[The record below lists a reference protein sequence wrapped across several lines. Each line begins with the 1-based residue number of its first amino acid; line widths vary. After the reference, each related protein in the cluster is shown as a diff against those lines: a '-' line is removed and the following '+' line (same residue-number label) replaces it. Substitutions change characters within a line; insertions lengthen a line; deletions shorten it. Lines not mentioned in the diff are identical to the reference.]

1 MSFYDPKDGTVW
13 ILVSASSEEAF
24 IRLKQTSHSGLQLE
38 REGLS
43 CLDWPSNG
51 INRDNVG
58 SNRDNVGS
66 LRNCTC
72 IRPAKMTHSS
82 AQVGGTGSL

>member
-24 IRLKQTSHSGLQLE
+24 KRLKQTNHSGLQLE

-51 INRDNVG
+51 IK
-58 SNRDNVGS
+58 RDNVGS